1 MKIAENAKNI
11 QFNGLI
17 ARLKRRE
24 QESVKKKRKKDKI
37 GRAHV

>member
-1 MKIAENAKNI
+1 MKIAENAKNV

-24 QESVKKKRKKDKI
+24 QESIKIKKRKKDK
-37 GRAHV
+37 